1 MLDMQESVAERR
13 SGYYNELAERAR
25 YDKEAFSELY
35 DYFFPRVY
43 NFIFAKVKN
52 TEQADDIISITF
64 EKVFVKLGDYDN
76 SKGAFSTWIFRI
88 ALNEMNSLFRKNKQL
103 NEAAW
108 EEFFEPADGRKT
120 PEQQVLSDEGD
131 SQLLL
136 ALEKLSDRER
146 RVVSL
151 KYLTGISNKEIAEME
166 DMTANNVG
174 VVLHRALDKLKAILE
189 GSGYTI

>member
-1 MLDMQESVAERR
+1 M
-13 SGYYNELAERAR
+13 
-25 YDKEAFSELY
+25 
-35 DYFFPRVY
+35 
-43 NFIFAKVKN
+43 
-52 TEQADDIISITF
+52 
-64 EKVFVKLGDYDN
+64 
-76 SKGAFSTWIFRI
+76 
-88 ALNEMNSLFRKNKQL
+88 
-103 NEAAW
+103 
-108 EEFFEPADGRKT
+108 
-120 PEQQVLSDEGD
+120 SDEGD

-151 KYLTGISNKEIAEME
+151 KYLTGISNKEIAELE

>member
-1 MLDMQESVAERR
+1 MTENEQREVAELAGIAEDIRAMPMGMHTVISDGGGNISGGQRQRILIARAIAGRPAIIMLD
-13 SGYYNELAERAR
+13 
-25 YDKEAFSELY
+25 
-35 DYFFPRVY
+35 
-43 NFIFAKVKN
+43 
-52 TEQADDIISITF
+52 
-64 EKVFVKLGDYDN
+64 
-76 SKGAFSTWIFRI
+76 
-88 ALNEMNSLFRKNKQL
+88 
-103 NEAAW
+103 EAAW